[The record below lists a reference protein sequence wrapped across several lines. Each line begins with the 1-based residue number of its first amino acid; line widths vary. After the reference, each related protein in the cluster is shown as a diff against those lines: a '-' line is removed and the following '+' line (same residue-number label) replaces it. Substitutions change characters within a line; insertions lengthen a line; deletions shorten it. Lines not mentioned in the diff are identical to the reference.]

1 MDFLLVDLLEA
12 DDPSKATGT
21 YWLIKAF
28 ELFNSTQLVNAPGS
42 DTAIISVTG
51 ALSTDLNQVD
61 ADTIIVYD
69 LFHYDSAHNRYYN
82 KIINQNPDKKI
93 KCLTNN
99 FNLREVVDAEVLE
112 WDYLFNRTKMLYTEQ
127 HRLSSRRS
135 DLQYHEPYSTY
146 ELTSIRGDVIHKHFL
161 SLARS
166 MTSFR
171 PRLLDHLIKNFE
183 NKGTIGCRALG
194 KIIDNEFRG
203 YTPLPQAIYDQTFCS
218 IYVES
223 TTDNEISFV
232 TEKTFETLIKGNF
245 VLPFSDAN
253 FINTLV
259 SRYGFSFPDI
269 IDYTYGDDFDKFLRS
284 IDRLCSQP
292 IGDLRDYYINNIH
305 LLESN
310 RQVFF
315 DRPYHTVNLNL

>member
-1 MDFLLVDLLEA
+1 MDLLSVNLL
-12 DDPSKATGT
+12 DTGRPSKTAEIH
-21 YWLIKAF
+21 WLIKAF
-28 ELFNSTQLVNAPGS
+28 ELFNAVQLVNDPKS
-42 DTAIISVTG
+42 DTAMISVNG

-69 LFHYDSAHNRYYN
+69 LFHYDSARNRCYN
-82 KIINQNPDKKI
+82 KIISQNPDKKI

-99 FNLREVVDAEVLE
+99 FNLKEVVNAEVLE

-135 DLQYHEPYSTY
+135 DLQFHEPYSTY
-146 ELTSIRGDVIHKHFL
+146 ELTPIRGDVIHKHFL

-183 NKGTIGCRALG
+183 NKGIIGCRALG
-194 KIIDNEFRG
+194 KIIDNEFSG

-245 VLPFSDAN
+245 VMPFSDAN
-253 FINTLV
+253 FINTLE